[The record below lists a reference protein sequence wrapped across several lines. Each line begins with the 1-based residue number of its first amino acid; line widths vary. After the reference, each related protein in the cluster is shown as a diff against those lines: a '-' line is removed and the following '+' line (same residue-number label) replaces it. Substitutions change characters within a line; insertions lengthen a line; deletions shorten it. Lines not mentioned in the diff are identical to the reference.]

1 MPTRTATAVWEGRL
15 RDGRGVFN
23 VESGAIGGDYSFGS
37 RFGHGGGS
45 NPEELLAAANAA
57 CYSMALSGALEQAG
71 MLPERIETR
80 AACTIE
86 QGDGGGWRITRMR
99 LTVYARVAGGADRD
113 AFKDCAEATSTECP
127 VSKALLGNL
136 EIEVDARLEE

>member
-23 VESGAIGGDYSFGS
+23 VESGAIGGDYSFVS

-45 NPEELLAAANAA
+45 NPEELLAAAQAA
-57 CYSMALSGALEQAG
+57 CYSMALSAELEKAG
-71 MLPERIETR
+71 MVPERIETR

-86 QGDGGGWRITRMR
+86 QGDGGGWRITRLR
-99 LTVYARVAGGADRD
+99 LTVHARVRDGDRD
-113 AFKDCAEATSTECP
+113 AFKDCAEATASECP
-127 VSKALLGNL
+127 VSKALLGNV
-136 EIEVDARLEE
+136 EIDVDARLEE

>member
-23 VESGAIGGDYSFGS
+23 VESGAIAGDYSFGS

-45 NPEELLAAANAA
+45 NPEELLAAASAA
-57 CYSMALSGALEQAG
+57 CYSMALSGALQQAG
-71 MLPERIETR
+71 MTPERIETH

-86 QGDGGGWRITRMR
+86 QHDDGWRISRMR
-99 LTVYARVAGGADRD
+99 LTVHARVPGADRD
-113 AFKDCAEATSTECP
+113 TFKDCAEATKSGCP
-127 VSKALLGNL
+127 VSMALLGNMELDVSATL
-136 EIEVDARLEE
+136 ED

>member
-1 MPTRTATAVWEGRL
+1 MPTRSATAVWEGRL

-23 VESGAIGGDYSFGS
+23 VESGAIAGEYSFGS

-45 NPEELLAAANAA
+45 NPEELLAAASAA

-71 MLPERIETR
+71 MSPERIETR

-86 QGDGGGWRITRMR
+86 QGDGGGWRITRVR
-99 LTVYARVAGGADRD
+99 LTVHARVAGADRD

-127 VSKALLGNL
+127 VSKALLGNVD
-136 EIEVDARLEE
+136 IDVDARLEE

>member
-23 VESGAIGGDYSFGS
+23 VESGAIAGDYSFGS
-37 RFGHGGGS
+37 RFGQGGGS
-45 NPEELLAAANAA
+45 NPEELLAAAQAS

-71 MLPERIETR
+71 MHPERIETR

-86 QGDGGGWRITRMR
+86 QGDGGGWRITHMR
-99 LTVYARVAGGADRD
+99 LLVHARVPGADRD
-113 AFKDCAEATSTECP
+113 AFKDVAEATATECP
-127 VSKALLGNL
+127 VSKAMLGNV
-136 EIEVDARLEE
+136 EIDVDARLED

>member
-15 RDGRGVFN
+15 RDGRGIFN
-23 VESGAIGGDYSFGS
+23 VESGAIAGDYSFGS
-37 RFGHGGGS
+37 RFGQGGGS
-45 NPEELLAAANAA
+45 NPEELLAAAQAA

-71 MLPERIETR
+71 MTPERIETR

-86 QGDGGGWRITRMR
+86 QHDAGWRITKMR
-99 LTVYARVAGGADRD
+99 LVVHARAPGADRD
-113 AFKDCAEATSTECP
+113 AFKDCAEATATDCP

-136 EIEVDARLEE
+136 EVEVDARLEE